1 MPRTNARG
9 WGQGHFFEA
18 ESEAENKILASRP
31 ACPRALYIT
40 DFMLLYAVYGC
51 RMDFIRKY
59 DIELEKEQYYAG
71 EMLRGWV
78 VIENAENLRITGTH
92 LSSTL
97 SARY

>member
-1 MPRTNARG
+1 
-9 WGQGHFFEA
+9 
-18 ESEAENKILASRP
+18 
-31 ACPRALYIT
+31 
-40 DFMLLYAVYGC
+40 
-51 RMDFIRKY
+51 MDFIRKY